1 MRIFFCKDCIL
12 NKHLITNITALLI
25 TAIGFVFSIT
35 WLFSVGIFA
44 LSGALTN
51 WLAVHMLFEK
61 IPGLYGS
68 GVIPNQF
75 TQIKEA
81 IKQLFLDQFFTQDNI
96 DKLLANKFQSENAAF
111 DLKPLID
118 NTDLTPA
125 YNSLITVVEQSQFG
139 SMLGMFGGT
148 SVLEPLKQPFIE
160 KMQGTLVEISSS
172 ESFKAA
178 LSDQLAGSQ
187 NTVQI
192 QQNIMDIIDVRLAEL
207 TPELVKQLMQN
218 LIKSHLGWLVVWG
231 GVLGGLFGLIAY
243 FLKA

>member
-1 MRIFFCKDCIL
+1 
-12 NKHLITNITALLI
+12 
-25 TAIGFVFSIT
+25 
-35 WLFSVGIFA
+35 
-44 LSGALTN
+44 
-51 WLAVHMLFEK
+51 
-61 IPGLYGS
+61 
-68 GVIPNQF
+68 
-75 TQIKEA
+75 
-81 IKQLFLDQFFTQDNI
+81 
-96 DKLLANKFQSENAAF
+96 
-111 DLKPLID
+111 
-118 NTDLTPA
+118 
-125 YNSLITVVEQSQFG
+125 
-139 SMLGMFGGT
+139 MFGGT

-160 KMQGTLVEISSS
+160 KMQDTLVEISSS